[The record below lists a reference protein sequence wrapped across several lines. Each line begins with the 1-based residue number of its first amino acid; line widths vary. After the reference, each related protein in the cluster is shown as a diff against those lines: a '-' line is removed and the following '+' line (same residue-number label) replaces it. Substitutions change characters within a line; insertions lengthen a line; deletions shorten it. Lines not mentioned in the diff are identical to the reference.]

1 MEQPLCGLTTLRA
14 DNLPLSLPS
23 EVMATQKATHSC
35 QS

>member
-1 MEQPLCGLTTLRA
+1 MEQPLCELNPLRA
-14 DNLPLSLPS
+14 DDLPLSLPS